1 MNTARSRVE
10 FWFALIW
17 GLLLRLALVVAFI
30 YGLYRVRS
38 IIVTVLIAVLL
49 AVGIAPIVHC
59 LDTPRFV
66 PFVRPATRRF
76 LVTVFVFVC
85 LCMLLVAT
93 YYFLVT
99 PLAQELTQL
108 VGNWRHYQRTLQDR

>member
-17 GLLLRLALVVAFI
+17 GLMLRLSLAVAFF

-38 IIVTVLIAVLL
+38 IIVTVLCAVLL
-49 AVGIAPIVHC
+49 AVGIAPIVHA
-59 LDTPRFV
+59 LDTPRLV
-66 PFVRPATRRF
+66 PFLRPAARRC
-76 LVTVFVFVC
+76 LLTVFVFIV
-85 LCMLLVAT
+85 LLAFLVTA

-99 PLAQELTQL
+99 PLGRELTQL
-108 VGNWRHYQRTLQDR
+108 IGNWRHYQRVL